1 MSTFP
6 LGTVFMRHSQASLYV
21 TIVALLLERPS
32 IITDSKPLPSHGPQQ
47 LIINVVLSM
56 LCYNAIRA
64 TVRANCCWLRLI
76 FAEVCLIWWKMCEAG
91 EAAAV
96 LRTLNE

>member
-1 MSTFP
+1 MGTVL
-6 LGTVFMRHSQASLYV
+6 LGTVFMRYSQASLNV

-32 IITDSKPLPSHGPQQ
+32 IITDSKPSSPQCPQQ
-47 LIINVVLSM
+47 LIVNTVIAMFGNDAV
-56 LCYNAIRA
+56 YR
-64 TVRANCCWLRLI
+64 TVRANCCWLWRI
-76 FAEVCLIWWKMCEAG
+76 FAEVCLIWRKVCEAG